1 VRRRQALIRVTP
13 VDRVVHRTRE
23 RGADADAVQDG
34 VQAVDGLALMLL

>member
-13 VDRVVHRTRE
+13 VDRVVHIRTGE
-23 RGADADAVQDG
+23 RGADAVQDG